1 VEKQIEEAQSSGKD
15 WILLENFEHAK
26 DKDVLLRHHSRLEDE
41 FHQGYRLWVITK
53 ECKVISDIIIIVI
66 YFSRSDLVFELSESQ
81 Q

>member
-1 VEKQIEEAQSSGKD
+1 MEKQIEEAQSSGKD

-53 ECKVISDIIIIVI
+53 ECKVTSGTFFI
-66 YFSRSDLVFELSESQ
+66 FFAFRSCV
-81 Q
+81 